1 MTHKIIGCAMEV
13 HREVGP
19 GLLESV
25 YDDCMCRELKR
36 EGLVFTRQTSLKVT
50 YAGAVVGQSYRPD
63 FVVEGAVVVELK
75 SVSSILPV
83 HIAQVLSYMKLSTLE
98 LGLII
103 NFNVEYL
110 IRGVKRL
117 ILTRSS
123 AAP

>member
-1 MTHKIIGCAMEV
+1 MRV
-13 HREVGP
+13 HEDVGP

-25 YDDCMCRELKR
+25 YDNCMRREFKR
-36 EGLVFTRQTSLKVT
+36 TGVLFTRQTSLKVM

-83 HIAQVLSYMKLSTLE
+83 HIAQALSYMKLSKLE
-98 LGLII
+98 IGLII

-117 ILTRSS
+117 ILTRS
-123 AAP
+123 P